1 MCGAAAASQASS
13 STRLS
18 GPAPTEVRKPRS
30 ATGAFVVDETFL
42 RTRRPSSGCSR
53 AFSRAGVDRRPP
65 RRRPLSPAGSY
76 RTVPVVRGGGRR
88 PLTPPQNL
96 RGKFPATM
104 SRIRT
109 LLLHAAEVVRRP
121 RLRTP
126 GVTLAP
132 RRPMPSSRFASR
144 PRSTHRL
151 PGPGR
156 APEAPSVSR
165 TLKEVLCRRP
175 LEAVL
180 CERWRTAGPPAS
192 AYGGR
197 R

>member
-1 MCGAAAASQASS
+1 VRGAAAASQASS

-88 PLTPPQNL
+88 ALIPPQNL

-104 SRIRT
+104 SRLRT

-126 GVTLAP
+126 GLTPAP

-144 PRSTHRL
+144 PRSTPADCRVR
-151 PGPGR
+151 R
-156 APEAPSVSR
+156 APKRRSVSPARRSRRTIGANNGCAPSN
-165 TLKEVLCRRP
+165 
-175 LEAVL
+175 
-180 CERWRTAGPPAS
+180 
-192 AYGGR
+192 
-197 R
+197 